1 LATVF
6 VATAFVATAFVAT
19 AFLTVVA
26 VFAGFATD
34 RPLPAR

>member
-6 VATAFVATAFVAT
+6 VATAFFVGD
-19 AFLTVVA
+19 FLTVVA